1 MAEEPGGGGG
11 FLRILFWGTPFFAL
25 PSLRALIYE
34 GHDVVGVVT
43 QPDRPKGRGRKRSPS
58 PVKEVAVE
66 EGLPVLTPEKPRGE
80 EFLEEIRELEP
91 DLSVV
96 VAYGHLLL
104 PEVLSLPPGGS
115 LNVHAS
121 LLPALRGAAPVNW
134 AILRGM
140 SRTGISIMR
149 MVEAMDAGPVLFQ
162 VGEDIGH
169 TETATELG
177 TRLSEVGAEALI
189 ETLALLEAGVA
200 EEEEQDHGLATFAP
214 KVDRDLARIDWGRDA
229 EELGWHLR
237 GLDALPGAWSTL
249 GGDPVKLFGP
259 LPEPR
264 FSHGAPPGAILHS
277 SPEEGLL
284 VACGTGA
291 LWVREVQPAGSRRMA
306 VESWLRGYTLPPD
319 TSFE

>member
-1 MAEEPGGGGG
+1 VAEEPGRGGG
-11 FLRILFWGTPFFAL
+11 FLRILFWGTPFFSL

-34 GHDVVGVVT
+34 GHDVVGAVT
-43 QPDRPKGRGRKRSPS
+43 QPDRPKGRGRKLAPS
-58 PVKEVAVE
+58 PVKEVALE
-66 EGLPVLTPEKPRGE
+66 EGLPVLTPETPRGR
-80 EFLEEIRELEP
+80 EFLEEIRGLDAE
-91 DLSVV
+91 LSVV

-104 PEVLSLPPGGS
+104 PEVLTLPPGGS
-115 LNVHAS
+115 INVHAS
-121 LLPALRGAAPVNW
+121 LLPELRGAAPVNW
-134 AILRGM
+134 AILQGM

-162 VGEDIGH
+162 VEEDIGP

-189 ETLALLEAGVA
+189 ETLALLEAGMVM
-200 EEEEQDHGLATFAP
+200 EEEQDHALATFAP
-214 KVDRDLARIDWGRDA
+214 KVGRDLARIDWDRNA

-237 GLDALPGAWSTL
+237 GLDAVPGAWSTL
-249 GGDPVKLFGP
+249 EGDAIKLFGP
-259 LPEPR
+259 VPEPR
-264 FSHGAPPGAILHS
+264 FSHGTRPGAVLHA

-291 LWVREVQPAGSRRMA
+291 LWVREVQPAGGRRMA
-306 VESWLRGYTLPPD
+306 VESWLRGRALAPD

>member
-11 FLRILFWGTPFFAL
+11 VLRILFWGTPLFAL
-25 PSLRALIYE
+25 PSLRALVYE
-34 GHDVVGVVT
+34 GHEVVGVVT
-43 QPDRPKGRGRKRSPS
+43 QPDRPKGRGRKLSSS
-58 PVKEVAVE
+58 PVKEVALE
-66 EGLPVLTPEKPRGE
+66 EGLPVFSPEKPRGE
-80 EFLEEIRELEP
+80 GFLNEIRRLAPE
-91 DLSVV
+91 LSVV

-104 PEVLSLPPGGS
+104 PEVLNLPSGGS
-115 LNVHAS
+115 INVHAS

-140 SRTGISIMR
+140 RTTGVTIMR
-149 MVEAMDAGPVLFQ
+149 MVEAMDAGPVIFRTP
-162 VGEDIGH
+162 EEIGP

-189 ETLALLEAGVA
+189 EALALLEAGVA
-200 EEEEQDHGLATFAP
+200 GAEDQDHSAATFAP
-214 KVDRDLARIDWGRDA
+214 KVSRDMARIDWRRDA

-237 GLDALPGAWSTL
+237 GLDTVPGAWSTL
-249 GGDPVKLFGP
+249 GGESIKLFSPG
-259 LPEPR
+259 PEPR
-264 FSHGAPPGAILHS
+264 FSHGAPPGSILHS

-291 LWVREVQPAGSRRMA
+291 LWVREVQPAGARRME
-306 VESWLRGYTLPPD
+306 VGPWLRGHAIPPS